1 MSMLIVILLLAQVR
15 YLQSQA
21 SIPILE
27 FWKGDKDMFPFR
39 FVVRQNEPKPRNQS
53 DQDNL

>member
-1 MSMLIVILLLAQVR
+1 MLTLLLAKVR

-27 FWKGDKDMFPFR
+27 PWESDEDMFPFR
-39 FVVRQNEPKPRNQS
+39 FRLRQNEPKPRNQR